1 MLYIKAVTLG
11 PVSSTSIPS
20 DFMAISYDAIQSD
33 FRAGSFDLRF
43 PADQQEPSLQERKM
57 KKIFKKIKEF
67 AIKHPIIFQLLLCI
81 GGSCMVSIS
90 YMAVAAMYEFKY
102 DAGIV
107 DILSEF
113 VEGVLLVTLVVGILS
128 YPIIVTVY
136 EIISLF
142 ITLKKGNMAGEGD
155 GYTMG
160 KSIAIM
166 LYDIFILL
174 VGVFFEKLL
183 LESFHSVVFTAQW
196 YETLV
201 NSELHSPTSSLY
213 EMTFVVISSLYVL
226 GMLVMTLTKKRPPLV
241 TVLCISAMYLGVI
254 EAVAYTIQIFGMH
267 TLKENG
273 EIVSRFELDLGYTLL
288 VPLNMILI
296 MLKVMASEIKA
307 YKRDENRDSKI
318 KSIPILS
325 WCDAVLS
332 NSKNWPILAILFMI
346 PLLGL
351 VICILTL
358 FGQAPDAAI
367 KVFTETANYTFSTK
381 IPPQNVHYDEHY
393 LCTVAAGGHEKIV
406 KPVRMG
412 KRHGHPVV
420 VNRQLMIANAFE
432 QILEEKTPRAHRVI
446 RDFYDKYGFPVA
458 RLIKSKI
465 IADIIWFIMKP
476 LEWIFLIV
484 IYLTDVNP
492 EDRIARQYL

>member
-1 MLYIKAVTLG
+1 MKSILG
-11 PVSSTSIPS
+11 
-20 DFMAISYDAIQSD
+20 
-33 FRAGSFDLRF
+33 
-43 PADQQEPSLQERKM
+43 
-57 KKIFKKIKEF
+57 KIRNFVV
-67 AIKHPIIFQLLLCI
+67 KHPIIFQLLLCI
-81 GGSCMVSIS
+81 GGS
-90 YMAVAAMYEFKY
+90 
-102 DAGIV
+102 GIV
-107 DILSEF
+107 AMPFSLFAIMKNLGYGLKLGELFGVFISGELGGALVLGMLSF
-113 VEGVLLVTLVVGILS
+113 PL
-128 YPIIVTVY
+128 IVTVY
-136 EIISLF
+136 EVILLF
-142 ITLKKGNMAGEGD
+142 VTIKKGNKTDEGD
-155 GYTMG
+155 EYTRV
-160 KSIAIM
+160 KAVPFM
-166 LYDIFILL
+166 LYDFFILF
-174 VGVFFEKLL
+174 VGVFFEYLL
-183 LESFHSVVFTAQW
+183 LNVLHNVGFSAQW
-196 YETLV
+196 YDTLV
-201 NSELHSPTSSLY
+201 NSELHSPTSSFY
-213 EMTFVVISSLYVL
+213 AMTFVVISSLYVL
-226 GMLVMTLTKKRPPLV
+226 GMLVMTLTKKRPPLI
-241 TVLCISAMYLGVI
+241 TVLCISGMYLGVI
-254 EAVAYTIQIFGMH
+254 EAVVYTIQIFGMH
-267 TLKENG
+267 SMSENG
-273 EIVSRFELDLGYTLL
+273 DTIYRFGLDMGYTLL

-296 MLKVMASEIKA
+296 MLRVMASEIKA

-346 PLLGL
+346 PLLGI

-367 KVFTETANYTFSTK
+367 KVFTETADYTFSTK
-381 IPPQNVHYDEHY
+381 IPPQNIYYDEHY

-412 KRHGHPVV
+412 KRHGHAVV

-432 QILEEKTPRAHRVI
+432 QVLEEKTPRAHRVI